1 MNVLHL
7 LKQSLEDHSEL
18 RVYKVIEKQEK
29 KYNLFSFSNE
39 TIWLIF
45 KQLGSLKIKVANP
58 HKKSK
63 KNMKKICW
71 RRKKN

>member
-29 KYNLFSFSNE
+29 NITYFRFQMRQ
-39 TIWLIF
+39 F
-45 KQLGSLKIKVANP
+45 D
-58 HKKSK
+58 
-63 KNMKKICW
+63 
-71 RRKKN
+71 